1 MLLLSNDD
9 VAHVLTMDMAI
20 QALEEAYI
28 QLARGEAVSR
38 PRIDVQIPT
47 RDPSRTY
54 VWGTMEGGSS
64 ASGYFAIR
72 MKSDV
77 FHEREEGGV
86 RLSEKYCV
94 RPGLYCG
101 LILLTDV
108 LTGEPL
114 AIMPDGYLQHVR
126 LGADGGIGAKYM
138 AREEAEV
145 VGMLGSGGMARTYL
159 EAFCRTRRIKRV
171 QVYSPTREHREAY
184 AREMAERFGVDAV
197 PVDDPRQAHQGAD
210 ILASCTNSNEPVVIG
225 RWLEPGT
232 HITNVRMG
240 REQDEETVRRIDV
253 ALRLGAPP
261 APLGHPELFFDH
273 PGLRGADLTYA
284 AAPPG
289 GAPPLQGLLQVS
301 SEERRRPPLSPPRER
316 IVFLKDLVEG
326 KVKGRRSPE
335 EITHSERGTVQGVQ
349 FYAVA
354 AKVYEGAKQQG
365 LGRQLP
371 AEWFLQDIPD

>member
-9 VAHVLTMDMAI
+9 VKQVLTMDMAI

-47 RDPSRTY
+47 KDPSRTY

-64 ASGYFAIR
+64 VSGYFAIR

-77 FHEREEGGV
+77 FYEDEHGGV
-86 RLSEKYCV
+86 PVGQKFCV

-101 LILLTDV
+101 LIFLTDV

-114 AIMPDGYLQHVR
+114 AIIPDGYLQHVR
-126 LGADGGIGAKYM
+126 LGADGGIGVKYM

-159 EAFCRTRRIKRV
+159 EAFCRARRIKRV
-171 QVYSPTREHREAY
+171 QVYSPTREHREVY
-184 AREMAERFGVDAV
+184 AREMSERLGVDAV

-210 ILASCTNSNEPVVIG
+210 ILASCTDSNEPVVIG
-225 RWLEPGT
+225 KWLEPGT
-232 HITNVRMG
+232 HITNVRG
-240 REQDEETVRRIDV
+240 GWEQDEETVRRIDV
-253 ALRLGAPP
+253 ALRFGVPP
-261 APLGHPELFFDH
+261 APLGHPELVFDH
-273 PGLRGADLTYA
+273 LGLRGADLTYA

-289 GAPPLQGLLQVS
+289 GSPTGPSAS
-301 SEERRRPPLSPPRER
+301 SEGSRRPPSSPSGER
-316 IVFLKDLVEG
+316 IVFLRDVAEG
-326 KVKGRRSPE
+326 KVSGRRSPD
-335 EITHSERGTVQGVQ
+335 EITHSERGTIQGVQ
-349 FYAVA
+349 FFPVA
-354 AKVYEGAKQQG
+354 AKVYERAREQG